1 MMDNFEKFIQ
11 DNREGFDTLEPSAMV
26 WNKVEKNLHR
36 KKTIAF
42 RTIIY
47 RAATVALIFLVS
59 FLFSTY
65 MIKNDFKLAGLF
77 KKHQMVIPE
86 LQEAETYYA
95 SLLDNKLQEI
105 KPFLNSEPELEDELL
120 LELSE
125 LDSIYKNM
133 KEDLKDN
140 IANQEVIEAMIQNY
154 RLRVS
159 ILEDILSEFKG
170 TEDDINS
177 KYPSKKKNDSIR
189 NQLHI

>member
-11 DNREGFDTLEPSAMV
+11 ENRESFDALEPGANV
-26 WNKVEKNLHR
+26 WNKVEKNL
-36 KKTIAF
+36 KKKKSIPI

-47 RAATVALIFLVS
+47 RAAAVALIFVVS
-59 FLFSTY
+59 YMFSTY
-65 MIKNDFKLAGLF
+65 MIKNDLKLTGIF
-77 KKHQMVIPE
+77 KKQQVVIPE
-86 LQEAETYYA
+86 LQEAEVYYA
-95 SLLDNKLQEI
+95 GLIDNKLEEI
-105 KPFLNSEPELEDELL
+105 KPFLNADPNLEDELL

-159 ILEDILSEFKG
+159 ILEDILSEFKE
-170 TEDDINS
+170 TEDDFND
-177 KYPSKKKNDSIR
+177 KFPTQKTNDSIR
-189 NQLHI
+189 NELNI